1 MMASSN
7 QTRLPMELTYF
18 QAQHIFNSQRFRDAV
33 LAYRRD
39 PYVDD
44 LTYRR
49 AEMFIHAEHILSQN
63 TVQEIADVLF
73 S

>member
-1 MMASSN
+1 MVH
-7 QTRLPMELTYF
+7 Q
-18 QAQHIFNSQRFRDAV
+18 QAEIIFNMTHQQAEIIFNSQRFRDAV

-49 AEMFIHAEHILSQN
+49 AEMFIHAERLLSLS
-63 TVQEIADVLF
+63 TVQEIADLLF